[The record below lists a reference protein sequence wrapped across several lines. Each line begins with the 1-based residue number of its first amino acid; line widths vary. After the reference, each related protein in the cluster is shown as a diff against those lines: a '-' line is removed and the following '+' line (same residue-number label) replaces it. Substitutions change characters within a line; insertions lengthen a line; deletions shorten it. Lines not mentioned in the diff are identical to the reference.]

1 MPEIQN
7 KSMKFL
13 FKLSGREAEDIQ
25 KKLYAD
31 SADKKQL
38 KYLEQENSE
47 LKSRISRLEKAL
59 EEEKLKA
66 GYSDDDYQDK
76 INNIIK
82 EFDSKSNELKSRIS
96 KLEKVLEEA
105 NNKTEQLQTESD
117 ERENL
122 FWDEYFRRT
131 EANDEI
137 NKLKKELE
145 NKNTEIKNI
154 KDSINKKE
162 KPKTDPFEVFIYIII
177 FLFII
182 TFIAGN
188 TWTIVLQTQG
198 TQLLELWP
206 HALTIIGILSAICV
220 SFLIVYFILEGF
232 EGEVIADMLIIL
244 AAAAVLTIIINIVAY
259 DIIMLVSW
267 LGG

>member
-1 MPEIQN
+1 M
-7 KSMKFL
+7 
-13 FKLSGREAEDIQ
+13 
-25 KKLYAD
+25 
-31 SADKKQL
+31 
-38 KYLEQENSE
+38 
-47 LKSRISRLEKAL
+47 
-59 EEEKLKA
+59 
-66 GYSDDDYQDK
+66 
-76 INNIIK
+76 
-82 EFDSKSNELKSRIS
+82 
-96 KLEKVLEEA
+96 LEEA

-117 ERENL
+117 DRENS
-122 FWDEYFRRT
+122 FWDEYVRRT

-154 KDSINKKE
+154 KE
-162 KPKTDPFEVFIYIII
+162 KTKTDPFEVFIYIIV

-198 TQLLELWP
+198 TQLLALWP

-220 SFLIVYFILEGF
+220 SFLIDYYLLEGF
-232 EGEVIADMLIIL
+232 EGEVIAAMLIIL

>member
-1 MPEIQN
+1 M
-7 KSMKFL
+7 
-13 FKLSGREAEDIQ
+13 
-25 KKLYAD
+25 
-31 SADKKQL
+31 
-38 KYLEQENSE
+38 
-47 LKSRISRLEKAL
+47 
-59 EEEKLKA
+59 
-66 GYSDDDYQDK
+66 
-76 INNIIK
+76 
-82 EFDSKSNELKSRIS
+82 
-96 KLEKVLEEA
+96 LEEA

-117 ERENL
+117 DRENS
-122 FWDEYFRRT
+122 FWDEYVWRT
-131 EANDEI
+131 EVNDEI

-154 KDSINKKE
+154 KE
-162 KPKTDPFEVFIYIII
+162 KTKTDPFEVFICIII

-198 TQLLELWP
+198 TQLLALWP

-220 SFLIVYFILEGF
+220 SFLIDYYLLEGF
-232 EGEVIADMLIIL
+232 EGEVIAAMLIIL